1 MLKKKTT
8 KRIFCFV
15 IDQVKWVICLAFLF
29 GAGSK
34 PLFCQDRELDTR
46 DRDEIRSKAIGLV
59 KDFEQ
64 LLNVLG
70 TKGTTASDV
79 EDIVKQATEEDG
91 RMFYGNEVNI
101 EDDLYSLK
109 ADSGSSKDVSIKKYL
124 NDWDLF
130 YTKGYDESVSF
141 ADLRL
146 SDFASKEYR
155 FIKVYFT
162 SQLKNKHK
170 DFDQNY
176 PIRKRIALIRFEKK
190 GETWVAWINGISFF
204 SGKRLNGNPYTP
216 DTFEEDYKPFIKEKK
231 ARLVTTASSEV
242 DSAMTSTQ
250 INLQKQNDSLY
261 AEAVKAQIQKSEE
274 QVKRDGDYLNA
285 IAKGDSLLMAKVF
298 PAALEA
304 YTEARA
310 FKPFEIYARS
320 KINELTRLLASGSSD
335 PKDIADKQVVEGDQ
349 RFKTRDYEGA
359 RQAYQVA
366 LNIFPEN
373 QSIKDKIAQSDKIIR
388 NKAEIRSRF
397 MAKNFKLALKEYAKV
412 IAEDKANPDY
422 YYERAQCYLAMGDS
436 KRAMTDLNK
445 AIEHDGNFQLAL
457 ATRSQVFQK
466 TGDLI
471 RAISDYATLLS
482 IDPQNNEYHFR
493 HGVLLALGND
503 LEAAVLDFD
512 AAIQLDAKDVQS
524 ICAKSDALRRL
535 NKLDEALSS
544 AGMAIEVNP
553 NFSGGQFQKGLVF
566 LEKGQDDQAS
576 IAFSKAIRIGLNAE
590 QEKILDAFNEE
601 YLRKARDADARN
613 ETAEAVRL
621 VKRAITVKPKSAESF
636 YFLGLQNEKLGKLS
650 DALLSLDNS
659 VFIKDDY
666 MPAYLKKGQILFL
679 QKDFRNCLEPFYKVK
694 RLDKKNVD
702 ASLGLGDAFVNLR
715 QYDSAMVWYGAA
727 LEIKP
732 DFSRALLL
740 RGKCH
745 FIKENYLRSLMD
757 FEDAIKQDK
766 RNAEA
771 YFYKG
776 KINKALKQFD
786 KAVDDFNK
794 ALDLGYS
801 KYECA
806 VEVGNAYSQMG
817 SRSKAIRYFT
827 SAIKEDPNKGKAY
840 ELRGLGYLIEEDYK
854 NALADLDEALKI
866 DTSLAQAQNRIEL
879 GFLKLRFNDLEGAEF
894 NFNRALDFDSYSP
907 RANYGLAAT
916 FFLQGKKEISM
927 TTFEQAFIPRKL
939 EYDKIKKDP
948 WMKTIVKDKEFK
960 KRVNAYFK

>member
-1 MLKKKTT
+1 M
-8 KRIFCFV
+8 IN
-15 IDQVKWVICLAFLF
+15 QAKWLLILAFF
-29 GAGSK
+29 IGAGSQTV
-34 PLFCQDRELDTR
+34 FCQDKELDAR

-64 LLNVLG
+64 MLNVLG

-91 RMFYGNEVNI
+91 RMFYDNKVNI

-109 ADSGSSKDVSIKKYL
+109 ADSGSPKDVSIQKYL

-176 PIRKRIALIRFEKK
+176 PMRKRVALIRFEKK
-190 GETWVAWINGISFF
+190 GDAWVAWINGISFF
-204 SGKRLNGNPYTP
+204 SGKRLNGTEYTP
-216 DTFEEDYKPFIKEKK
+216 ETFEEDYKPFVKEKK
-231 ARLVTTASSEV
+231 ARLVSTSGSEV
-242 DSAMTSTQ
+242 DSTLTGTQ

-261 AEAVKAQIQKSEE
+261 AAAVKAQIQKSEE
-274 QVKRDGDYLNA
+274 QLKRDADYTKA
-285 IAKGDSLLMAKVF
+285 IAKGDSLLTAKLF

-310 FKPFEIYARS
+310 FKPFEIYPRS
-320 KINELTRLLASGSSD
+320 KINELTKLLASGSSD
-335 PKDIADKQVVEGDQ
+335 PKDIADKQVAEGDR

-359 RQAYQVA
+359 RQAYQVG

-373 QSIKDKIAQSDKIIR
+373 QSIKDKIAQSDKVIR
-388 NKAEIRSRF
+388 NKAEIRSRY
-397 MAKNFKLALKEYAKV
+397 MAKNFKLALKEYGKV

-422 YYERAQCYLAMGDS
+422 YFERAQCYLAMGDS

-445 AIEHDGNFQLAL
+445 AIELDGNFQSAL
-457 ATRSQVFQK
+457 AARSQVFQK
-466 TGDLI
+466 SGDLT

-503 LEAAVLDFD
+503 LDAAVKDFD
-512 AAIQLDAKDVQS
+512 SAIQIDAKDVQS
-524 ICAKSDALRRL
+524 ICAKSDALRKL
-535 NKLDEALSS
+535 KKLDAALT
-544 AGMAIEVNP
+544 AAEKAIEVNP
-553 NFSGGQFQKGLVF
+553 NFSGGQFQKGLAS
-566 LEKGQDDQAS
+566 LEKGLDDQAS
-576 IAFSKAIRIGLNAE
+576 IAFSKAIRIGLNPE
-590 QEKILDAFNEE
+590 QEKVLDVFNED
-601 YLRKARDADARN
+601 YMKKARDADGKG
-613 ETAEAVRL
+613 ETAEAIRW
-621 VKRAITVKPKSAESF
+621 VKKAITVKPKSAESF
-636 YFLGLQNEKLGKLS
+636 YFLGLQNEKQGKLS
-650 DALLSLDNS
+650 EALLSLDQS

-666 MPAYLKKGQILFL
+666 MPAYLKKGQILFI
-679 QKDFRNCLEPFYKVK
+679 QKDFKNCIEPFYKVK
-694 RLDKKNVD
+694 RLDKKNID
-702 ASLGLGDAFVNLR
+702 ACLGLGDAFVNLQ

-745 FIKENYLRSLMD
+745 FIKENYRRSLMD

-786 KAVDDFNK
+786 KSVDDFNE
-794 ALDLGYS
+794 ALELGYS

-817 SRSKAIRYFT
+817 SHSKAIRYFT

-840 ELRGLGYLIEEDYK
+840 ELRGLAYLIEEDYK

-866 DTSLAQAQNRIEL
+866 DTSLGKALNRIEL
-879 GFLKLRFNDLEGAEF
+879 GFLKLRFNDLDGAEV
-894 NFNRALDFDSYSP
+894 NFNRALDFDAYNP

-916 FFLQGKKEISM
+916 FFLQGKKEMSM
-927 TTFEQAFIPRKL
+927 NTFEQAFIPRKL

-948 WMKTIVKDKEFK
+948 WMKTIVKDKDFK
-960 KRVNAYFK
+960 KRVSAYFK